1 MSKHLVSAALS
12 ARVPL
17 TDNFGRVISYVRL
30 AVTDRC
36 NLNCRYCR
44 PKGPCTEARRE
55 LLSYEELERLT
66 RLLVAMGISKVR
78 ITGGE
83 PLVRH
88 GMLPFMQRLREI
100 PGLTKL
106 ALTTNATLLKAKL
119 PALAAL
125 QLSGLNISLDTL
137 SATRFAEITG
147 QDLFAEVFA
156 VIESALQSGIPLKLN
171 AVVQEGI
178 NTDELL
184 DLARLAERW
193 PVEVRFI
200 EPMPFD
206 GGNGF
211 VAGNWSLARLRD
223 YFRANLPE
231 LSEIT
236 PPGSTAQVFRPAG
249 FRGAVGLIGGYS
261 RCFCATCNKVRVT
274 PQGMLKTCLYDEG
287 VLDLKEV
294 LRSGVDDSELAE
306 MIRAC
311 VGRRQANGF
320 DAAAKRAAGSLAG
333 SCASMATIGG

>member
-1 MSKHLVSAALS
+1 MRQDPDSAIIPD
-12 ARVPL
+12 RQPL

-44 PKGPCTEARRE
+44 PKGPCSEARRE

-66 RLLVAMGISKVR
+66 RLLVGMGICKVR

-88 GMLPFMQRLREI
+88 GMLPFLGRLRQI
-100 PGLTKL
+100 PGLTQL

-119 PALAAL
+119 PALREL
-125 QLSGLNISLDTL
+125 RLSGLNISLDTL
-137 SATRFAEITG
+137 SPARFAEITG
-147 QDLFAEVFA
+147 HDLFAEVFA
-156 VIESALQSGIPLKLN
+156 VIESTLQTGIPLKLN

-184 DLARLAERW
+184 DLARLAAKW

-211 VAGNWSLARLRD
+211 VAGPWNLARLRD

-261 RCFCATCNKVRVT
+261 RCFCATCNKIRIT
-274 PQGMLKTCLYDEG
+274 PQGVLKTCLYDEG

-294 LRSGVDDSELAE
+294 LRSGVGDDELAGL
-306 MIRAC
+306 IRAC
-311 VGRRQANGF
+311 VGRRHANGF
-320 DAAAKRAAGSLAG
+320 DAAARRSTGSLAG